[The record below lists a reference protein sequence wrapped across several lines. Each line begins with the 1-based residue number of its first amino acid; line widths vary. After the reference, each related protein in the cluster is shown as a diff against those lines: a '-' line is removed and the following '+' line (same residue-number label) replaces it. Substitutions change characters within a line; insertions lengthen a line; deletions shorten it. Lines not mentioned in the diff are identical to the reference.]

1 MLVDPMA
8 ASKLRRA
15 LLLTT
20 AVLPLL
26 VAPAHSIQEE
36 TLLEAQF
43 RELSDALV
51 CQCGCNK
58 LLSICEMQGCHSAT
72 PMRAEVREKL
82 EAGESK
88 EVILA
93 GFVDRFGLTVL
104 SAPPTSG
111 FHLSAWIMPFV
122 VLIVGAWIAKT
133 VLASW
138 RRETVQGGAGGPDV
152 PADSISD
159 EQQARI
165 ERELRDFEG

>member
-1 MLVDPMA
+1 MFYRTLFLTA
-8 ASKLRRA
+8 ALA
-15 LLLTT
+15 LL
-20 AVLPLL
+20 VIF
-26 VAPAHSIQEE
+26 PAHSIQQE
-36 TLLEAQF
+36 TFLEAQF
-43 RELSDALV
+43 REISDALV

-58 LLSICEMQGCHSAT
+58 MLSICDMQGCHSAT

-82 EAGESK
+82 AAEESK

-104 SAPPTSG
+104 SAPPTTG

-122 VLIVGAWIAKT
+122 VLVVGAWIAKT
-133 VLASW
+133 VLGSW
-138 RRETVQGGAGGPDV
+138 RRQTVQGESKVPGGEPD
-152 PADSISD
+152 PLSS